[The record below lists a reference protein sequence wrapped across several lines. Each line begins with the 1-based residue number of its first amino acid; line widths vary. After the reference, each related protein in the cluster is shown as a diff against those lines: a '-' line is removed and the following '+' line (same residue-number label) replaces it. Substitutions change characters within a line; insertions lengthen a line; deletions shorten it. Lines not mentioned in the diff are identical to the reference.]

1 MPEISVIVPVYKAE
15 DYLHACVD
23 SILSQTVSD
32 FELILVDDGSP
43 DGCGAICDDYAAR
56 DSRVR
61 VIHQENQGQ
70 AAARNHALSIAKGE
84 WVCFV
89 DSDDAVHPQM
99 LERLGQAA
107 AESGAAM
114 SMCRMLEAPE
124 MPEDF
129 SSPVEVSWELLS
141 MEEESLVAL
150 FDAGDYPGWVACA
163 KLIRRELVQSHLFC
177 PGRVYEDNEAVC
189 HWIYGAKTVAS
200 IPHSL
205 YFYRTNPGSTT
216 QSRFS
221 MKKLDYLWALEG
233 IIRFYSSVGY
243 TTLRERFGTLYAE
256 EAAGD
261 YHRVRYELNDPKAA
275 RDIEKAARRLR
286 REIPFTKAQFET
298 MFSAM
303 HPKLTRLYWPLE
315 GAARTL
321 REDGVSGLIR
331 KVGKHLRKGENG

>member
-1 MPEISVIVPVYKAE
+1 MPKVSIIVPVYKAE
-15 DYLHACVD
+15 AYLRDCVD
-23 SILSQTVSD
+23 SILAQSFSD

-70 AAARNHALSIAKGE
+70 AAARNHALAAAKGE

-99 LERLGQAA
+99 LERLRQAA
-107 AESGAAM
+107 AGSGAAM

-124 MPEDF
+124 IPEDF
-129 SSPVEVSWELLS
+129 SAPVEVNWELLS
-141 MEEESLVAL
+141 MEEEPLTAL
-150 FDAGDYPGWVACA
+150 FDAGKYPGWVACA
-163 KLIRRELVQSHLFC
+163 KLVRRELVQSYLFC

-189 HWIYGAKTVAS
+189 HWIYGAKTIAS
-200 IPHSL
+200 IPYSL
-205 YFYRTNPGSTT
+205 YFYRTNPNSTT

-275 RDIEKAARRLR
+275 RTLKRPPGGSDGRSRSRKRSLR
-286 REIPFTKAQFET
+286 PC
-298 MFSAM
+298 SA
-303 HPKLTRLYWPLE
+303 PCTQ
-315 GAARTL
+315 
-321 REDGVSGLIR
+321 S
-331 KVGKHLRKGENG
+331 

>member
-1 MPEISVIVPVYKAE
+1 MPEISVIVPVYRAE
-15 DYLHACVD
+15 AYLHACVD

-70 AAARNHALSIAKGE
+70 AAARNHAFSIAKGE

-124 MPEDF
+124 MPENF
-129 SSPVEVSWELLS
+129 SAPVEVSWELLS
-141 MEEESLVAL
+141 MGEASLTAL

-315 GAARTL
+315 GAVRTL

-331 KVGKHLRKGENG
+331 KVGRHLRKGENG

>member
-129 SSPVEVSWELLS
+129 SAPVEVSWELLS

-163 KLIRRELVQSHLFC
+163 KLVRRELVQSHPFC

-286 REIPFTKAQFET
+286 REIPFTKAQFEI

-303 HPKLTRLYWPLE
+303 YPKLMRLYWPLE

>member
-70 AAARNHALSIAKGE
+70 AAARNHALAAAKGE

-99 LERLGQAA
+99 LERLRQAA

-124 MPEDF
+124 MPENF
-129 SSPVEVSWELLS
+129 SPPVEVSWELLS
-141 MEEESLVAL
+141 MAEESLVAL

-163 KLIRRELVQSHLFC
+163 KLIRRELIETHLFC

-261 YHRVRYELNDPKAA
+261 YHRVKYELNDPKAA

-331 KVGKHLRKGENG
+331 KARKHLRKGENG